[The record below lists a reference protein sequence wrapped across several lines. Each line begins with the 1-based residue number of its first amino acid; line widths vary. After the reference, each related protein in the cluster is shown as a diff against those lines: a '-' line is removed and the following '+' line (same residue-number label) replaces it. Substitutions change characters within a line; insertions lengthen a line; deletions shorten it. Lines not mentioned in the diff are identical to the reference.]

1 MDCPDCG
8 YMLSA
13 FDKDCPRC
21 QNIGKPQKSC
31 LRCGTS
37 SDVRETVCVKCAHRF
52 GDPVEAIAQ
61 AKENTHPGTPH
72 ANLSTLDRET
82 LKEIVKEVVSSK
94 YIPQAAIQSV
104 PQSHP
109 GRIVMMWL
117 LSLVAWLAIISG
129 GIPLGLLVDVVSIVI
144 AFTLVGSRS
153 STDKTNGWIK
163 LILESIS
170 FVVAFVNAANTNQRY

>member
-21 QNIGKPQKSC
+21 RNIGKPQKSC
-31 LRCGTS
+31 LKCGTS
-37 SDVRETVCVKCAHRF
+37 SGVRETVCVRCSHRF
-52 GDPVEAIAQ
+52 GDPVETVPQ
-61 AKENTHPGTPH
+61 ARESTQLGAPH
-72 ANLSTLDRET
+72 TNLSTVDRDT
-82 LKEIVKEVVSSK
+82 LKEIVKEVVSSEHV
-94 YIPQAAIQSV
+94 PQSAAQPM

-117 LSLVAWLAIISG
+117 LSLVAWLAMIAG
-129 GIPLGLLVDVVSIVI
+129 GVPLGLLIDVVSIII

-170 FVVAFVNAANTNQRY
+170 FVVAFVNAANMNQRY